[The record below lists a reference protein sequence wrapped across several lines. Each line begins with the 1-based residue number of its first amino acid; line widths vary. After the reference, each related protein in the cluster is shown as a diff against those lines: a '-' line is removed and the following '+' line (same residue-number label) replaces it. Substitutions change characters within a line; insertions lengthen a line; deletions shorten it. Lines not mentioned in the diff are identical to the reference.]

1 MGRRYPALMRAFASM
16 HEALNRGRR
25 LATGEEAVD
34 GVNVALIAPCEGDSR
49 VGSTAIERARLVR
62 GAHLMATRTFELFA
76 GERTILESLFETY
89 RARPQR

>member
-1 MGRRYPALMRAFASM
+1 
-16 HEALNRGRR
+16 
-25 LATGEEAVD
+25 
-34 GVNVALIAPCEGDSR
+34 VNVALIAPCEGDSR